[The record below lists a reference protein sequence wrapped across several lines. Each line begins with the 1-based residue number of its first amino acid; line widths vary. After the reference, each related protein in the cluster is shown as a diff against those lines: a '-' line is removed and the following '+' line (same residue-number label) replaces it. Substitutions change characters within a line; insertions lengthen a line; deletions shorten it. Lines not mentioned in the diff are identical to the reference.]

1 MSSAEIN
8 TKAFLKLI
16 IYAENKHDDD
26 SVYYQLFGTTHR
38 FSDTSVHPGGSQYF
52 NGKKTTAAGAYQIL
66 ESTWKEAVK
75 KNKVKHFTPRDQDTI
90 AIWKLSTRGALPY
103 VEKGDIEHAIPF
115 LTNEWTAL
123 PGAH

>member
-1 MSSAEIN
+1 MSPAEIN

-16 IYAENKHDDD
+16 IYAENKRDDD

-38 FSDTSVHPGGSQYF
+38 FSDTSVHSGGNKYF
-52 NGKKTTAAGAYQIL
+52 NGRKTTAAGAYQITQTTWRGAL
-66 ESTWKEAVK
+66 EANIVE
-75 KNKVKHFTPRDQDTI
+75 HFTPRDQDAI
-90 AIWKLSTRGALPY
+90 AKWKLRTRGALPY